1 MTALAAAHDF
11 RTHETQPP
19 AAVPQPLSVHVRRSM
34 EFYFSELNGQEPAR
48 LYELVLSQV
57 EQPLLEVVMHQT
69 QGNISRAAQFLGM
82 NRATLRKKLNKYGL
96 TE

>member
-1 MTALAAAHDF
+1 
-11 RTHETQPP
+11 
-19 AAVPQPLSVHVRRSM
+19 M